1 MDRLMQ
7 IVLSDHNCEGQA
19 ETIFQALRHQGF
31 LPFLPM
37 QLLLFSHVGLPI
49 RSGDR
54 EVWQF
59 CQNNGY
65 LLLTGN
71 RTASAGKRSLEY
83 VINTFFK
90 EDSLPVITIGN
101 LDRVMVDPTYCWHCA
116 EHLAEIVLDLNTL
129 RGIPRLFIPR
139 QAVGH

>member
-1 MDRLMQ
+1 MQ

-19 ETIFQALRHQGF
+19 EAIFQALRHQGF
-31 LPFLPM
+31 LSFLPM
-37 QLLLFSHVGLPI
+37 QLLLFTHVGLHM
-49 RSGDR
+49 RSADR

-59 CQNNGY
+59 CQANGY

-83 VINTFFK
+83 VIGTFVK

-116 EHLAEIVLDLNTL
+116 ENLAEIVLDLDTL
-129 RGIPRLFIPR
+129 RGTPRLFIPR
-139 QAVGH
+139 HAVGR

>member
-1 MDRLMQ
+1 MQ
-7 IVLSDHNCEGQA
+7 TVLSDHNCEGQA
-19 ETIFQALRHQGF
+19 EAIFQALQHQGF

-37 QLLLFSHVGLPI
+37 QLLLFTHVGLHI

-59 CQNNGY
+59 CQDNGY

-83 VINTFFK
+83 VINTLVK

-101 LDRVMVDPTYCWHCA
+101 LDRVMADPTYCWHCA
-116 EHLAEIVLDLNTL
+116 ETLAEIVLDLDTL
-129 RGIPRLFIPR
+129 RGTPRLFIPR
-139 QAVGH
+139 HAVGR